1 MTTSLFPQIG
11 PTGSDTQPTL
21 LKLMSPKPML
31 LKATQFSYT
40 DILSLLQG
48 QADEWLFSRAQI
60 ATELQFNQQV
70 YLRGI
75 VEFSNHCRNHC
86 HYCGLRTENRQL
98 MRYRLSNEDI
108 LNAVDSIAEQ
118 GLGTVVLQSGDDF
131 NYSGNRISALITE
144 IKQRH
149 NLAITLSL
157 GDRKHPELA
166 QWREAGAD
174 RYLLKM
180 ETFDRALFNRCRPKA
195 NFDER
200 IARLTYLK
208 SLGYQTGSGIIVD
221 LPGMTDAILA
231 RDIQQLTELQ
241 LDMLACGPFI
251 AHHQTPF
258 ATSPNGSAL
267 KSHRVSAI
275 LRLMNPGANIPATSS
290 LDALEKGTRELALK
304 RGCNVIMP
312 SFTPTKVSGDYSI
325 YPGKNQQQHPAAE
338 RLNQVCR
345 QIQRHGLI
353 PSFSRGDSKRTQ
365 YVSRH

>member
-1 MTTSLFPQIG
+1 MNTRPSPPVPVTQLTSVK
-11 PTGSDTQPTL
+11 PTL
-21 LKLMSPKPML
+21 LKPT
-31 LKATQFSYT
+31 AFSYAE
-40 DILSLLQG
+40 ILSLLQG
-48 QADEWLFSRAQI
+48 QDDEWLFSRAQL

-86 HYCGLRTENRQL
+86 YYCGLRTENRQVT
-98 MRYRLSNEDI
+98 RYRLSNEEI
-108 LNAVDSIAEQ
+108 LHAVDSIAEL

-144 IKQRH
+144 IKRHH

-157 GDRKHPELA
+157 GDRKHQELEK
-166 QWREAGAD
+166 WREAGAD

-180 ETFDRALFNRCRPKA
+180 ETFDRALFARCRPKA

-200 IARLTYLK
+200 IARLNYLK

-231 RDIQQLTELQ
+231 SDIQHLSELQ

-251 AHHQTPF
+251 AHQQTPF
-258 ATSPNGSAL
+258 ATSVNGSAL

-290 LDALEKGTRELALK
+290 LDALEKGAREQALK

-312 SFTPTKVSGDYSI
+312 SFTPTKVCGDYSI

-338 RLNQVCR
+338 RLSQVCL